1 MDQEHRLAVVIRRIK
16 PSGEYDAII
25 TCSDPRVV
33 QTTIDALT
41 HSLKAETPQS
51 DKRTTPR
58 TSQEVRRGVAV

>member
-1 MDQEHRLAVVIRRIK
+1 MDQDNRLAVVIRRIK

-41 HSLKAETPQS
+41 HSLKTPPSKSQQE
-51 DKRTTPR
+51 K
-58 TSQEVRRGVAV
+58 TSRISREVARGVA